1 MNIDIKQIR
10 RTFPHPSRLMGAAVL
25 LLWGSWR
32 LSTASVAAPSTPAVA
47 VSPPAFEVVSRFEQ
61 SLYPRAF
68 TAAFDSAAEW
78 QNFWKKHSLSEAPDV
93 DFRRFQVLM
102 VMAGER
108 PTPGYGLC
116 VEQLQVTPT
125 EVVVNLQ
132 ATQPAGDTFL
142 PQVNH
147 YPGCVVKVPRQSKPF
162 RFVTPDARVVVA
174 EKKLPMRTLS
184 QMTNSLVLEP
194 RKVIIRDEAT
204 YQQLWRLHHPN
215 QSDAPPVDFSQEMV
229 VAIFLG
235 EQTEGGYSVNINKVT
250 ESAEGLQVNYT
261 VVRPNP
267 DEMVIQILTAPTH
280 WVVIKKS
287 DAPVN
292 FLEPAS

>member
-1 MNIDIKQIR
+1 MKKMN
-10 RTFPHPSRLMGAAVL
+10 RTFQQKQRAAGL
-25 LLWGSWR
+25 IAAQLWVA
-32 LSTASVAAPSTPAVA
+32 LYLAPAVAAPATIAAPVSA
-47 VSPPAFEVVSRFEQ
+47 SPPAFEVVSRFEQ

-78 QNFWKKHSLSEAPDV
+78 QNFWKKHSLSDAPEI
-93 DFRRFQVLM
+93 DFRRYQVLM

-116 VEQLQVTPT
+116 VDQLEVTST
-125 EVVVNLQ
+125 EVVVNVK

-162 RFVTPDARVVVA
+162 RFVTPGTRVVVA
-174 EKKLPMRTLS
+174 EKKMPMRTLS
-184 QMTNSLVLEP
+184 QITNSLVLEP
-194 RKVIIRDEAT
+194 RKVIIRDETA
-204 YQQLWRLHHPN
+204 YRQLWRLHHSN
-215 QSDAPPVDFSQEMV
+215 QSDAPPVNFNEEMV

-235 EQTEGGYSVNINKVT
+235 EQTTGGYSVNIDKIT
-250 ESAEGLQVNYT
+250 ESTQGLQVNYSIT
-261 VVRPNP
+261 QPNP
-267 DEMVIQILTAPTH
+267 DEIVIQMLTAPTH
-280 WVVIKKS
+280 WVVIKKI

-292 FLEPAS
+292 FSETSP

>member
-1 MNIDIKQIR
+1 MTRMTDTTRMR
-10 RTFPHPSRLMGAAVL
+10 RPLQHMLRTLGVTGVTLGGALALMLTAPGGAA
-25 LLWGSWR
+25 
-32 LSTASVAAPSTPAVA
+32 PN
-47 VSPPAFEVVSRFEQ
+47 FEVLSRFEQ

-78 QNFWKKHSLSEAPDV
+78 QSFWKKHSLSEAPDV
-93 DFRRFQVLM
+93 DFRRYQVLM

-108 PTPGYGLC
+108 PTPGYGFC
-116 VEQLQVTPT
+116 VEQLQVSDS
-125 EVVVNLQ
+125 EVVVNLK

-147 YPGCVVKVPRQSKPF
+147 YPGCVVKVPRQPKPF
-162 RFVTPDARVVVA
+162 RFVMPGERVVVA
-174 EKKLPMRTLS
+174 EKKLPMRTISHL
-184 QMTNSLVLEP
+184 TNSLVLEP
-194 RKVIIRDEAT
+194 RKVIIRDEAA

-215 QSDAPPVDFSQEMV
+215 QSEAPPVNFNDEMV

-235 EQTEGGYSVNINKVT
+235 EQPTGGYDVTIDKVT
-250 ESAEGLQVNYT
+250 ESAQGIQVNYAVT
-261 VVRPNP
+261 RPNP

-287 DAPVN
+287 DAAVN
-292 FLEPAS
+292 FSESPR